1 MKKGEQL
8 HQLIKALTPAEK
20 KHIHININKFHP
32 KKTSKN
38 TLLFDSLNQQKKY
51 TPTLVKE
58 AYQVEGYSTKFL
70 SADRNQ
76 LYDLVLTNLSDFHKK
91 KTIEIQVNEGYQ
103 NAIML
108 FEKKLFQQALK
119 EINRIIP
126 IAEQLESH
134 ATLINFY
141 HLQQRILK
149 VQNRLQEAI
158 KSIQKQT
165 ILWETQKRVNN
176 YIELHYQSI
185 ALRIELA
192 KVRSSENV
200 QRLQEFM
207 QHPLLKID
215 LPTHLGFLEQFHYL
229 EIYCNYY
236 FIRDNKQLELQSN
249 QALVDLYNQ
258 YPIFKKNEPLN
269 YLVFHTRILAIQR
282 NLNPADFLDALN
294 TYRTLSKEFQKQQ
307 KQAESI
313 IFIFSYNYEL
323 DFYIQHQYWKEGEK
337 VVPIMLKGLKKYQA
351 FIEAQLQITAYYRI
365 AYLYFMN
372 NEYGHAIDIL
382 DKVINDFPS
391 NLRPDVYSFSLIVRI
406 IAHYE
411 MGNVRL
417 IPYLIKT
424 AAYHL
429 KKRDL
434 LFQTEKVALQYLKR
448 LSKVRTQE
456 KSTSILNEF
465 ETTIKDLIKDN
476 PYEGR
481 SLQIFDFLTWI
492 NTKKGIQ
499 NS

>member
-20 KHIHININKFHP
+20 KHIRININKFHP
-32 KKTSKN
+32 TKTSKN
-38 TLLFDSLNQQKKY
+38 ALLFDSLNQQKKY
-51 TPTLVKE
+51 SPELVKN
-58 AYQVEGYSTKFL
+58 AYETQGYTSHFL
-70 SADRNQ
+70 AADRNQ

-91 KTIEIQVNEGYQ
+91 KTIEIQLNEGYQ
-103 NAIML
+103 NAIIL

-126 IAEQLESH
+126 LAEQLESYS
-134 ATLINFY
+134 TLINFY

-158 KSIQKQT
+158 KSIQKQSL
-165 ILWETQKRVNN
+165 LWETQQRLNN

-192 KVRSSENV
+192 KARSPENV
-200 QRLQEFM
+200 ERLETFM
-207 QHPLLKID
+207 QHPLLKINR
-215 LPTHLGFLEQFHYL
+215 PTHLGFLEQFHYL

-236 FIRDNKQLELQSN
+236 FIRDNKELELQSN
-249 QALVDLYNQ
+249 QALVHLYNQ

-282 NLNPADFLDALN
+282 NLNPKGFLEALS
-294 TYRTLSKEFQKQQ
+294 TYRALSKEFQKQQ

-323 DFYIQHQYWKEGEK
+323 DFYIQHQAWKKGEK

-351 FIEAQLQITAYYRI
+351 FIEAQLQLTAYYRI
-365 AYLYFMN
+365 AYLYFFN
-372 NEYGHAIDIL
+372 SEYARAIDIL
-382 DKVINDFPS
+382 DQVINDFPS

-411 MGNVRL
+411 LGNFRL
-417 IPYLIKT
+417 IPYLIKM

-434 LFQTEKVALQYLKR
+434 LFQTEKIALQYLKR
-448 LSKVRTQE
+448 LSKSKAPG
-456 KSTSILNEF
+456 KSNSILHEF
-465 ETTIKDLIKDN
+465 ETNIKNLIQDN
-476 PYEGR
+476 PYESR
-481 SLQIFDFLTWI
+481 SLQIFDFLAWI
-492 NTKKGIQ
+492 ETKKQ
-499 NS
+499 S

>member
-8 HQLIKALTPAEK
+8 YQLIKALTAAEK
-20 KHIHININKFHP
+20 KHIRININKFHP
-32 KKTSKN
+32 TKTSKN
-38 TLLFDSLNQQKKY
+38 SLLFNSLNQQDKY
-51 TPTLVKE
+51 TPELVKD
-58 AYQVEGYSTKFL
+58 AYEKEGYTTQFL

-91 KTIEIQVNEGYQ
+91 KTIEIQLNEGYQ

-126 IAEQLESH
+126 LAEQLESH

-149 VQNRLQEAI
+149 IQNRLQEAI
-158 KSIQKQT
+158 QSIQKQKL
-165 ILWETQKRVNN
+165 LWDAQKRVND

-207 QHPLLKID
+207 QDPLLKIE
-215 LPTHLGFLEQFHYL
+215 LPKHLGFLEQFHYL

-236 FIRDNKQLELQSN
+236 FIRDNKQLELKSN

-282 NLNPADFLDALN
+282 NLNPTGFLEALVV
-294 TYRTLSKEFQKQQ
+294 YRALSKEFQKQQ

-323 DFYIQHQYWKEGEK
+323 DFYIQHQFWKDGKK
-337 VVPIMLKGLKKYQA
+337 VVPIILKGLKKYQA

-365 AYLYFMN
+365 AYLYFLN
-372 NEYGHAIDIL
+372 AEYAHTVDIL

-391 NLRPDVYSFSLIVRI
+391 NLRPDVYGFSLIVRI

-411 MGNVRL
+411 MGNLRL

-434 LFQTEKVALQYLKR
+434 LFQTEKIALQYLKR
-448 LSKVRTQE
+448 LSKARTPE
-456 KSTSILNEF
+456 KSRSILLEF
-465 ETTIKDLIKDN
+465 ETTIKDLIKNN
-476 PYEGR
+476 PYEAR
-481 SLQIFDFLTWI
+481 SLQVFDFLTWI
-492 NTKKGIQ
+492 KAKKNQ
-499 NS
+499 

>member
-8 HQLIKALTPAEK
+8 YQLIKALTAAEK
-20 KHIHININKFHP
+20 KHIRININKFHP

-38 TLLFDSLNQQKKY
+38 ALLFDSLNQQGKY
-51 TPTLVKE
+51 SPEVVKE
-58 AYQVEGYSTKFL
+58 TYKTAGYSVDFL

-91 KTIEIQVNEGYQ
+91 KTIEIQLNEGYQ

-108 FEKKLFQQALK
+108 FEKKLFQQALSQ
-119 EINRIIP
+119 INRIIP
-126 IAEQLESH
+126 IARQLESY
-134 ATLINFY
+134 AILINFY

-158 KSIQKQT
+158 KSIQQQNL
-165 ILWETQKRVNN
+165 LWEAQKRVNN

-200 QRLQEFM
+200 QRLEEFM
-207 QHPLLKID
+207 QDPLLKID

-236 FIRDNKQLELQSN
+236 FIKDNKELELKNN
-249 QALVDLYNQ
+249 QALVNLYNQ
-258 YPIFKKNEPLN
+258 HLIFKKNEPLN
-269 YLVFHTRILAIQR
+269 YLVFHTRMLAIQR
-282 NLNPADFLDALN
+282 NLNPSGFLSAL
-294 TYRTLSKEFQKQQ
+294 TVYRALSKEFQKQK

-337 VVPIMLKGLKKYQA
+337 VVPIMLKGLKKHQA

-365 AYLYFMN
+365 AYLYFFN
-372 NEYGHAIDIL
+372 AQYALAIDIL

-411 MGNVRL
+411 MGNIRL

-424 AAYHL
+424 AAYHI
-429 KKRDL
+429 KKRGL
-434 LFQTEKVALQYLKR
+434 LFQTEKIALLYLKR
-448 LSKVRTQE
+448 LSKANTPE
-456 KSTSILNEF
+456 KSTSILHEF
-465 ETTIKDLIKDN
+465 EADIQNLIKNN
-476 PYEGR
+476 PFEAR
-481 SLQIFDFLTWI
+481 SLQIFDFLTWLDA
-492 NTKKGIQ
+492 KKTA
-499 NS
+499 

>member
-8 HQLIKALTPAEK
+8 YQLIKALTVAEK
-20 KHIHININKFHP
+20 KHIRININKFRP
-32 KKTSKN
+32 KEISKN
-38 TLLFDSLNQQKKY
+38 SLLFDSLNQQEKY
-51 TPTLVKE
+51 SPEGVKN
-58 AYQVEGYSTKFL
+58 AYETQGYTTNFL

-91 KTIEIQVNEGYQ
+91 KTIEIQLNEGYQ

-126 IAEQLESH
+126 IAEQLEAH

-158 KSIQKQT
+158 QSIQKQT
-165 ILWETQKRVNN
+165 ILWETQKRVNH

-192 KVRSSENV
+192 KVRSSKNV

-236 FIRDNKQLELQSN
+236 FIRDNKELELKSN
-249 QALVDLYNQ
+249 QALVNLYNQ
-258 YPIFKKNEPLN
+258 YAIFKKNEPLN

-282 NLNPADFLDALN
+282 NLNPTGFLEALN
-294 TYRTLSKEFQKQQ
+294 VYRALSKEFQKQQ

-323 DFYIQHQYWKEGEK
+323 DFYIQKQYWKEGEK
-337 VVPIMLKGLKKYQA
+337 VVPIMLKGLKKYQT

-365 AYLYFMN
+365 AYLYFFN
-372 NEYGHAIDIL
+372 AEYARTVDIL

-391 NLRPDVYSFSLIVRI
+391 SLRPDVYGFSLIVRI

-411 MGNVRL
+411 MGNIRL

-424 AAYHL
+424 AVYHL

-434 LFQTEKVALQYLKR
+434 LFQTEKIALQYLKR
-448 LSKVRTQE
+448 LSKTTAQE
-456 KSTSILNEF
+456 KSSAIFNEF
-465 ETTIKDLIKDN
+465 EESIQNLIKNN
-476 PYEGR
+476 PYEAR
-481 SLQIFDFLTWI
+481 SLQIFDFSTWI
-492 NTKKGIQ
+492 EAKKKD
-499 NS
+499 

>member
-8 HQLIKALTPAEK
+8 HQLIKALTAAEK
-20 KHIHININKFHP
+20 KHIRININKFHP
-32 KKTSKN
+32 TKTSKN

-51 TPTLVKE
+51 APEAVKT
-58 AYQVEGYSTKFL
+58 AYQTEGYSINFL
-70 SADRNQ
+70 SADRNL

-91 KTIEIQVNEGYQ
+91 KTTEIQLNEGYQ

-108 FEKKLFQQALK
+108 FEKKLFKQALSQ
-119 EINRIIP
+119 INRIIL
-126 IAEQLESH
+126 IAEQLESY
-134 ATLINFY
+134 AILINFY

-165 ILWETQKRVNN
+165 VLWENQKRINN

-185 ALRIELA
+185 SLRIELA

-207 QHPLLKID
+207 EHPLLKID

-236 FIRDNKQLELQSN
+236 FIRDNKQLELKSN
-249 QALVDLYNQ
+249 QSLVDLYNQ
-258 YPIFKKNEPLN
+258 HPIFKKNEPLN

-282 NLNPADFLDALN
+282 NLNPTGFLDAL
-294 TYRTLSKEFQKQQ
+294 TVYRALSKEFQKQQ

-365 AYLYFMN
+365 AYLYFFN
-372 NEYGHAIDIL
+372 AEYAHAVDIL

-411 MGNVRL
+411 MGNIRL

-424 AAYHL
+424 AAYHI

-434 LFQTEKVALQYLKR
+434 LFQTEKIALQYLKR
-448 LSKVRTQE
+448 LSKTKSQE
-456 KSTSILNEF
+456 KSASIFNEF
-465 ETTIKDLIKDN
+465 EANIQNLIENN

-492 NTKKGIQ
+492 KSKKHR
-499 NS
+499 